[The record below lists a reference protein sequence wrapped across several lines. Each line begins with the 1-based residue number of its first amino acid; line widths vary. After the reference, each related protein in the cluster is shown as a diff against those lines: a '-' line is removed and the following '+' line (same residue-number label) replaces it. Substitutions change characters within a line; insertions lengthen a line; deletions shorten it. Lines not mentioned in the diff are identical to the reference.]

1 MHQVGF
7 CLVLCPCPCDGLVMY
22 QPRTPPLAP
31 SEDRSEISD
40 GRGRDLNESSR
51 GRKLKDLAAITSRLD
66 ETLRKW
72 ITAKS

>member
-1 MHQVGF
+1 
-7 CLVLCPCPCDGLVMY
+7 MY
-22 QPRTPPLAP
+22 QPRTLPLAP